1 MNATQRRLEGKVAL
15 IVGAGQTP
23 GPKMGN
29 GRATALLFAREGAQ
43 VLAADQNIA
52 SAEETVALIQ
62 SEGGSAA
69 AVETDVTDESSIQ
82 RAVHDCTQRWN
93 RLDILHN
100 NVGISVAG
108 GDAPVTEITVEAF
121 DRIMAV
127 NLRSVV
133 LACKHALPIMRDQ
146 GSGVILT
153 ISSIAA
159 LVILYSSAQAGSIR
173 IGTEGAYP
181 PWNAKDESGKLIGF
195 EVELAGWLCIY
206 MKADCTLVEQDW
218 DGMIPGLIMR
228 KYDAIMAGMSITDER
243 MKTINFSQGY
253 ADEVASLAVMKGSS
267 LEGMDTPKAI
277 NLSTGG
283 GAAKKALKT
292 LTAALAG
299 KTIGVQTAT
308 IHQNFLESG
317 DVGNVKVRTYKT
329 QDEVNLDLAAGRID
343 AALAAAVAFTDYAEK
358 SGKPVV
364 LVGPTFSGGAFG
376 NGVGVGIRKADTQLL
391 EDFNK
396 AIDSARKSGKISELA
411 IRWFGFDASM

>member
-1 MNATQRRLEGKVAL
+1 MK
-15 IVGAGQTP
+15 
-23 GPKMGN
+23 
-29 GRATALLFAREGAQ
+29 
-43 VLAADQNIA
+43 NIFKFFL
-52 SAEETVALIQ
+52 S
-62 SEGGSAA
+62 
-69 AVETDVTDESSIQ
+69 
-82 RAVHDCTQRWN
+82 
-93 RLDILHN
+93 
-100 NVGISVAG
+100 SVA
-108 GDAPVTEITVEAF
+108 
-121 DRIMAV
+121 
-127 NLRSVV
+127 
-133 LACKHALPIMRDQ
+133 ALMIFF
-146 GSGVILT
+146 
-153 ISSIAA
+153 
-159 LVILYSSAQAGSIR
+159 SSAQADSIR

-195 EVELAGWLCIY
+195 EVELANWLCIY
-206 MKADCTLVEQDW
+206 MEADCTIVEQDW

-228 KYDAIMAGMSITDER
+228 KYDAIMAGMSITGER

-283 GAAKKALKT
+283 GDVKKALKT

-317 DVGNVKVRTYKT
+317 DVGSVKVRTYKT

-343 AALAAAVAFTDYAEK
+343 AALAAGRCDAALAAAVAFSDYAEK

-376 NGVGVGIRKADTQLL
+376 NGVGVGIRKDDTALL
-391 EDFNK
+391 SRFNK
-396 AIDSARKSGKISELA
+396 AIDTARKNGKISELA
-411 IRWFGFDASM
+411 TKWFGFDASM

>member
-1 MNATQRRLEGKVAL
+1 MKKICKFFLSSLVAL
-15 IVGAGQTP
+15 VLISS
-23 GPKMGN
+23 
-29 GRATALLFAREGAQ
+29 TAL
-43 VLAADQNIA
+43 ADKI
-52 SAEETVALIQ
+52 
-62 SEGGSAA
+62 
-69 AVETDVTDESSIQ
+69 
-82 RAVHDCTQRWN
+82 
-93 RLDILHN
+93 
-100 NVGISVAG
+100 
-108 GDAPVTEITVEAF
+108 
-121 DRIMAV
+121 
-127 NLRSVV
+127 
-133 LACKHALPIMRDQ
+133 K
-146 GSGVILT
+146 
-153 ISSIAA
+153 
-159 LVILYSSAQAGSIR
+159 

-195 EVELAGWLCIY
+195 EVELANFLCIY
-206 MKADCTLVEQDW
+206 MEADCTIVEQDW
-218 DGMIPGLIMR
+218 DGMIPGLVMR
-228 KYDAIMAGMSITDER
+228 KYDAIMAGMSITGER

-283 GAAKKALKT
+283 GDVKKALKT

-317 DVGNVKVRTYKT
+317 DVGSVKIKTYKT

-376 NGVGVGIRKADTQLL
+376 NGVGVGIRKDDTDLL
-391 EDFNK
+391 KRFNK
-396 AIDSARKSGKISELA
+396 AIDVARKNGKISELA
-411 IRWFGFDASM
+411 IKWFGFDASM